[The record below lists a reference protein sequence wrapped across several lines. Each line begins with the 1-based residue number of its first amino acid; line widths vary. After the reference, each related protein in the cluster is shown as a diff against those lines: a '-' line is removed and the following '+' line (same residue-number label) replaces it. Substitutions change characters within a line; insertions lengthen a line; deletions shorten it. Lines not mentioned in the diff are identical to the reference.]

1 MSVAQEEVHDDICKF
16 ETANI
21 KVLLPSL
28 ISASE
33 KSPFTAV
40 RIVAFSVR
48 AYMQKHLTQNLA
60 IVYEV
65 GAVGAVKSL
74 AVPLCLTGVNENA
87 ESCMRAML
95 T

>member
-1 MSVAQEEVHDDICKF
+1 MQKF

-21 KVLLPSL
+21 RELHSCFSVFTN
-28 ISASE
+28 SAVYD
-33 KSPFTAV
+33 AV

-65 GAVGAVKSL
+65 SAVRGY
-74 AVPLCLTGVNENA
+74 E
-87 ESCMRAML
+87 
-95 T
+95 